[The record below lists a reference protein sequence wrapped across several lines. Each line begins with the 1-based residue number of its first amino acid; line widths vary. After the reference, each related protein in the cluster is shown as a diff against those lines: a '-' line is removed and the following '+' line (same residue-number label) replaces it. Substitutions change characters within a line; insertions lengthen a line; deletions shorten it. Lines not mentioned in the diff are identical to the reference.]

1 MESNMRLKYK
11 DLVRF
16 CYFSVILSSHQT
28 QTEIL
33 NFPDKR
39 PKNEDNNRGT
49 WKDRMHLDVPDK
61 GNEREILQ

>member
-1 MESNMRLKYK
+1 MLEMESNMRLKYK

-16 CYFSVILSSHQT
+16 SYFSVILSSHQT

-39 PKNEDNNRGT
+39 PKNEDKLKIEDNQK
-49 WKDRMHLDVPDK
+49 KDGGHPTPSP
-61 GNEREILQ
+61 Q